1 MYSLAPARLAPWAY
15 LRWLQLAFPKARFSA
30 RPFGRSFGIKE
41 NRREI
46 TIRKE
51 WKVRGGSVH
60 WSELIGR
67 GLLIYFFLI
76 LLLRA
81 TGKRQIG
88 QMSPFDLVLLMVL
101 SNAVQNSMVGGDN
114 SVSAGLILAVTLVAA
129 NWIVG
134 KVTTSSRTMEQLI
147 EGSPQV
153 LFHNGKIYEKILSED
168 QITRQE
174 LIAAVHKAGYNDL
187 NEVRTA
193 ILENDGSISIIPKHH

>member
-1 MYSLAPARLAPWAY
+1 MWNL
-15 LRWLQLAFPKARFSA
+15 
-30 RPFGRSFGIKE
+30 
-41 NRREI
+41 
-46 TIRKE
+46 T
-51 WKVRGGSVH
+51 VH

-76 LLLRA
+76 LLLRV

-134 KVTTSSRTMEQLI
+134 KVTSSSKTMEKLI

-153 LFHNGKIYEKILSED
+153 LFHNGKVYERILAED

-174 LIAAVHKAGYNDL
+174 LVAAVHKAGYDDL
-187 NEVRTA
+187 DAIRTA
-193 ILENDGSISIIPKHH
+193 ILENDGTISIIPKHH

>member
-1 MYSLAPARLAPWAY
+1 M
-15 LRWLQLAFPKARFSA
+15 
-30 RPFGRSFGIKE
+30 
-41 NRREI
+41 
-46 TIRKE
+46 T
-51 WKVRGGSVH
+51 VH

-67 GLLIYFFLI
+67 GLLIYFALI

-114 SVSAGLILAVTLVAA
+114 SVTAGLILAVTLVAA

-134 KVTTSSRTMEQLI
+134 KITSSSKTMEKLI

-174 LIAAVHKAGYNDL
+174 LISAVHKAGYENLDA
-187 NEVRTA
+187 VRTA
-193 ILENDGSISIIPKHH
+193 ILENDGTISVIPKHH